1 MEDMQ
6 TQMGAILNNPEMME
20 KIMAMAQSL
29 GGSTSAP
36 QEEPQQQRGSA
47 PEFPGI
53 DPGLLQKLSGF
64 AGQSGIDSQQKN
76 LLRALGPYL
85 KQDRIHKLEKAM
97 RAAKMARFASSI
109 IGSQGLFGGGR

>member
-6 TQMGAILNNPEMME
+6 AQMSAILGDPEMMQ

-29 GGSTSAP
+29 GSSSP
-36 QEEPQQQRGSA
+36 PVKEEPQQHHPAA
-47 PEFPGI
+47 PEFPNI

-64 AGQSGIDSQQKN
+64 SGQSSIDNHQKT
-76 LLRALGPYL
+76 LLHALGPYL
-85 KQDRIHKLEKAM
+85 KQDRIQKLEKAM

-109 IGSQGLFGGGR
+109 IGQPGLFGGGR